1 MNMNMNGGKRR
12 KRSALEDQLLLRSLS
27 MVERALK
34 EGGAGLDRG
43 EEESELVER
52 LSAKVSNDAL
62 QLFQISRWEEN
73 PGVLETCLPKSNI
86 FRDSHPPMRKPIF

>member
-1 MNMNMNGGKRR
+1 MNMNMNGGKRRRR

-27 MVERALK
+27 VLQRALV
-34 EGGAGLDRG
+34 EGGTGFG
-43 EEESELVER
+43 GESELVER

-73 PGVLETCLPKSNI
+73 PGELERCLPKSNI
-86 FRDSHPPMRKPIF
+86 FRDSDPLLHQTIF

>member
-12 KRSALEDQLLLRSLS
+12 RRNALEDQLIFRSLS
-27 MVERALK
+27 ILQRALI
-34 EGGAGLDRG
+34 EGGAGFGRG
-43 EEESELVER
+43 EGESELAER

-62 QLFQISRWEEN
+62 QLFQISRWEES

-86 FRDSHPPMRKPIF
+86 FRHSHPLLGGPNF